1 MEMRWMLLV
10 MDILGLAI
18 RNKKKFITLLCISI
32 IALIAFEIYYT
43 YYFIDFHNYSE
54 IKYNGTYLSPNKR
67 YSIRISILIPRKN
80 KNEYYILGELIKN
93 EFITENN
100 QIIDNNNTR
109 IIYWDK
115 QKGKFL
121 KKNIYV
127 KWINNIEFQIEN
139 KKIRIDSKGYDYR
152 RNSS

>member
-1 MEMRWMLLV
+1 MLLV

-32 IALIAFEIYYT
+32 ITLIAFEIYYT
-43 YYFIDFHNYSE
+43 YYFIDFHDYSE
-54 IKYNGTYLSPNKR
+54 IKYNGTYLSPNKG

-93 EFITENN
+93 EFIAENN
-100 QIIDNNNTR
+100 QIIDSNNTR
-109 IIYWDK
+109 IVYWDK